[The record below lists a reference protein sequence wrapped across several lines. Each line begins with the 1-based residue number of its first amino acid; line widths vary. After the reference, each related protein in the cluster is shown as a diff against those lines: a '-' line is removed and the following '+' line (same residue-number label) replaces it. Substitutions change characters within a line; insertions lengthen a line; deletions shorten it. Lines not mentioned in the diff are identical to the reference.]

1 MNRLLNHLIETTA
14 RASPD
19 ARALTCG
26 ERHLS
31 YRELQHQLHTTAAGL
46 QQTLGL
52 ELGTR
57 IAIYLPKQLET
68 VLALFG
74 SVLAGGIFVP
84 VNPLLKPAQVAHLID
99 DCGAA
104 MLITSVDRA
113 TLLADVL
120 PACKSLQHL
129 IITDGA
135 ARPEASP
142 SLTVTNWQALQSD
155 NQLVHP
161 HITEN
166 SIAAILYT
174 SGSTGQPKG
183 VMLSHRNLVLGAES
197 VAQYLDTRTSDRLL
211 AVLPLSFDYGLN
223 QLITAFHAGASVVLM
238 NYLLPRDIVRTVSR
252 ERITTLAGVPSLW
265 MQLASL
271 DWPIDIT
278 EHLHTLTN
286 SGGHLPVPV
295 IKNLQQ
301 RLPASRLFL
310 MYGLTEA
317 FRSSYLPP
325 EELAIRPTSIGKAI
339 PHAELAVVHPDGTAC
354 APDEPGELVHAGPLV
369 AQGYWSNPA
378 ATERHF
384 RSPPAA
390 MQNHNASEKV
400 LWSGDTVTMDADGY
414 LYFVGREDDMIKT
427 SGYRVSPTEVE
438 EVLHA
443 SERVNEAIVFGVPH
457 PTLGQAIVAIITPA
471 TTTQAG
477 EAQAEEATFTQQL
490 LNNCRAALPAFMLPT
505 HIEHRQQ
512 LPKTPNGKIDRQRL
526 KREFHKHFTEA
537 L

>member
-1 MNRLLNHLIETTA
+1 MSRLLHHLIEDSAQTE
-14 RASPD
+14 PD
-19 ARALTCG
+19 ARALTSG
-26 ERHLS
+26 EIHLS
-31 YRELQHQLHTTAAGL
+31 YGELQHHLQSIATGL
-46 QQTLGL
+46 QALDLKPGD
-52 ELGTR
+52 R
-57 IAIYLPKQLET
+57 VAVYLPKQTET

-74 SVLAGGIFVP
+74 SAQAGGIFVP
-84 VNPLLKPAQVAHLID
+84 INPLLKPAQVTHILD
-99 DCGAA
+99 DCGAT
-104 MLITSVDRA
+104 MLVTSVDRA
-113 TLLADVL
+113 ALLADVL
-120 PACKSLQHL
+120 PARKSLQHL
-129 IITDGA
+129 IITDGSVQ
-135 ARPEASP
+135 PEVFP
-142 SLTVTNWQALQSD
+142 FLTVTDWQALQSG
-155 NQLVHP
+155 NGPVYT

-166 SIAAILYT
+166 SVAAILYT
-174 SGSTGQPKG
+174 SGSTGLPKG
-183 VMLSHRNLVLGAES
+183 VVLSHRNLVLGAKS
-197 VAQYLDTRTSDRLL
+197 VAQYLGIQASERLL

-265 MQLASL
+265 MQLATL
-271 DWPIDIT
+271 DWPEEIGD
-278 EHLHTLTN
+278 HLHTLTN

-301 RLPASRLFL
+301 RLPTSRLFL

-325 EELAIRPTSIGKAI
+325 KELTTRPTSMGRPI
-339 PHAELAVVHPDGTAC
+339 PHVALAVVRPDGTAC

-369 AQGYWSNPA
+369 AQGYWNNPT

-384 RSPPAA
+384 RPPPAA
-390 MQNHNASEKV
+390 MPQRNASEKV

-443 SERVNEAIVFGVPH
+443 SGPVNEATVFGVPH
-457 PTLGQAIVAIITPA
+457 PRLGQAIVALVTPA
-471 TTTQAG
+471 AG
-477 EAQAEEATFTQQL
+477 TPVDDAFVVVQQL
-490 LNNCRAALPAFMLPT
+490 LDNCRAVLPAFMLPA
-505 HIEHRQQ
+505 HIEQRQQ

-526 KREFHKHFTEA
+526 KQEFHGHFTEA
-537 L
+537 P

>member
-1 MNRLLNHLIETTA
+1 MSRLLHHLIKDSAQTE
-14 RASPD
+14 PD
-19 ARALTCG
+19 ASALTSG
-26 ERHLS
+26 KTHLS
-31 YRELQHQLHTTAAGL
+31 YGELQHHLETTAAGL
-46 QQTLGL
+46 QNLGL
-52 ELGTR
+52 KPGDR
-57 IAIYLPKQLET
+57 VAVYLPKQPET
-68 VLALFG
+68 VLALF
-74 SVLAGGIFVP
+74 ATAWTGGIFVP
-84 VNPLLKPAQVAHLID
+84 VNPLLKPAQVAHILH
-99 DCGAA
+99 DCGATV
-104 MLITSVDRA
+104 LVTSVDRGK
-113 TLLADVL
+113 LLADVL
-120 PACKSLQHL
+120 PACTSLQHL
-129 IITDGA
+129 IITDGTA
-135 ARPEASP
+135 QPETFP
-142 SLTVTNWQALQSD
+142 SLTVTDWQALQSD
-155 NQLVHP
+155 NTPIHTD
-161 HITEN
+161 ITDN

-174 SGSTGQPKG
+174 SGSTGRPKG
-183 VMLSHRNLVLGAES
+183 VVLSHRNLVLGAES
-197 VAQYLDTRTSDRLL
+197 VAQYLGTRTSDRLL

-271 DWPIDIT
+271 AWPEDIT
-278 EHLHTLTN
+278 THLRTLTN

-295 IKNLQQ
+295 IKSLQQ

-325 EELAIRPTSIGKAI
+325 EELAARPASMGKAI
-339 PHAELAVVHPDGTAC
+339 PHAELAVVRPDGTAC

-369 AQGYWSNPA
+369 AQGYWNNPA

-384 RSPPAA
+384 RPPPAA
-390 MQNHNASEKV
+390 MPVHNTSEKV

-443 SERVNEAIVFGVPH
+443 SGLVNEATVFGVPH
-457 PTLGQAIVAIITPA
+457 PTLGQAIVALITPA
-471 TTTQAG
+471 TGTQVDD
-477 EAQAEEATFTQQL
+477 ATAVQQVL
-490 LNNCRAALPAFMLPT
+490 AHCRAALPAFMLPT
-505 HIEHRQQ
+505 HMEQREQ

-526 KREFHKHFTEA
+526 KQAFHAHFTEA
-537 L
+537 PLTETP